1 MILTG
6 QVLDSSNKPLEKAVV
21 YVSDSKGKPKG
32 ANSYTTDNLG
42 RWTLNLDKSDYVT
55 SRLVG
60 YKQTTMPVSAAKV
73 IPAPPMT
80 NVPPTNALVIKMQR
94 SSSANL
100 PEVGV
105 SPTST
110 TPISTTPMPEEKKKN
125 WLRIGLIAGGGLLV
139 LGLIVYLATKGKSPK
154 K

>member
-32 ANSYTTDNLG
+32 ANSFNTDNLG

-55 SRLVG
+55 ARLVG
-60 YKQTTMPVSAAKV
+60 YKQTTMPVSAYKV
-73 IPAPPMT
+73 IPAPPMS
-80 NVPPTNALVIKMQR
+80 NIPPVNALVIKMKR
-94 SSSANL
+94 DSSANL
-100 PEVGV
+100 PVVGV
-105 SPTST
+105 SPKPTNE
-110 TPISTTPMPEEKKKN
+110 PIIPEDTNKKN
-125 WLRIGLIAGGGLLV
+125 WLKIGLIAGGGLLV
-139 LGLIVYLATKGKSPK
+139 LGTIIYFATKK